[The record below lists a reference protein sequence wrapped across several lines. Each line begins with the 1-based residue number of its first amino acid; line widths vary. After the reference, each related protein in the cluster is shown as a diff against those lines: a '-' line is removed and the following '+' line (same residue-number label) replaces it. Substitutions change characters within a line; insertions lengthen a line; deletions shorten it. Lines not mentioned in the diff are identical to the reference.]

1 LKGGML
7 LGLLLATATMWVVIG
22 LVLIVMMF

>member
-7 LGLLLATATMWVVIG
+7 LGLVLATTAMWVVIG
-22 LVLIVMMF
+22 IVLIAMMF

>member
-7 LGLLLATATMWVVIG
+7 LGLLLATTAMWVVIG
-22 LVLIVMMF
+22 LVLIAMMF

>member
-7 LGLLLATATMWVVIG
+7 LGLVLATTAMWVVIG
-22 LVLIVMMF
+22 LVLIAMMF